1 MPGRIFRRY
10 FSAPP
15 NQIMS
20 NGNHIKFTLQNNAF
34 FKRLSAFSRRGLGS
48 PAVKK
53 SIPFLVYAQPLLL
66 ALLTYAVI
74 SRFAPIGVDA
84 HHDGLLFKPA
94 LDVAEGKMLFR
105 DTFTQYGALTTL
117 LQASALKIFGR
128 YLLVIRLQTAFLYAL
143 TAYFLWLIWKRLIP
157 QWLATVC
164 GLIYI
169 FMAPYF
175 LDRYFTD
182 ITPNFGWWFLPWS
195 SVYALFF
202 QVLSLYLLILF
213 IEKRSRR
220 YLAAAGASV
229 ALTMWAKQNVG
240 ALLFCAMSF
249 FLVCLPLFTKASWK
263 KFLAD
268 AKFFAAG
275 FFAVNAFFAV
285 WLALNHAF
293 KDMWLQS
300 VEFALLW
307 RKHVVGTWSLHAIL
321 SSFFPGPLAF
331 SSTPSYVWRTLPV
344 ACLILFVR
352 TFLNYLWRGP
362 LDTKQ
367 LVIFASVLVCLA
379 SWGQYYPVLCERH
392 TYWASAPMIGVFAFF
407 VWDLVKNQ
415 FYVYRAAVALL
426 AIALLFQADITRRIQ
441 GGAAKL
447 GHEYVALEYPEI
459 LKGMKVPAYD
469 ALFLQ
474 RIASDI
480 DDYFKIYPEGGV
492 INYNM
497 DALFPAF
504 VENLSNFH
512 PLYVSWPNVELETL
526 YQDYRAK
533 FEKYA
538 AEKKP
543 IIISHTRPVIYAG
556 YTIRSFGRDIYVTSP
571 GDPESAWY
579 ITAFKSI
586 QREYPE
592 PAAPVRNYSL
602 ELQYAGKEA
611 AAVRSIVVA
620 AYDFNGTITATW
632 RPVSQSTNS
641 IALSYAASPAADM
654 FKPLPV
660 RFVIPADRKI
670 QLLLTGHDFPHYST
684 ARYVKVLG
692 ALGSG
697 VRFQQGLSFLPL
709 CGETAVAGKN

>member
-1 MPGRIFRRY
+1 ME
-10 FSAPP
+10 
-15 NQIMS
+15 
-20 NGNHIKFTLQNNAF
+20 
-34 FKRLSAFSRRGLGS
+34 S
-48 PAVKK
+48 PAAKK
-53 SIPFLVYAQPLLL
+53 CFTFLVYAQPLLL
-66 ALLTYAVI
+66 ALLTWAVV

-117 LQASALKIFGR
+117 LQALALKIFGH
-128 YLLVIRLQTAFLYAL
+128 YLLVIRLQTAFFYAL
-143 TAYFLWLIWKRLIP
+143 TVYFLWLIWKRLVP

-175 LDRYFTD
+175 LDRYFTV
-182 ITPNFGWWFLPWS
+182 ITPNLGWWLLPWS

-213 IEKRSRR
+213 LEKRSRL

-229 ALTMWAKQNVG
+229 ALTMWSKQNVG
-240 ALLFCAMSF
+240 VLLFCAMSF
-249 FLVCLPLFTKASWK
+249 FLICLSLFTKASWK
-263 KFLAD
+263 KFLSD
-268 AKFFAAG
+268 AKVFAAG

-293 KDMWLQS
+293 MDMWLQS

-307 RKHVVGTWSLHAIL
+307 RRHLAGTWSLYAVL
-321 SSFFPGPLAF
+321 SSFFPEPLAF
-331 SSTPSYVWRTLPV
+331 SSTPSYVWRTLPA
-344 ACLILFVR
+344 ACLILLIR
-352 TFLNYLWRGP
+352 TFINCLRRELF
-362 LDTKQ
+362 DTKQ

-392 TYWASAPMIGVFAFF
+392 TYWAIAPMIGVFAFF

-415 FYVYRAAVALL
+415 IYVYRAVVALL
-426 AIALLFQADITRRIQ
+426 AIGLLFQADITRRIQ
-441 GGAAKL
+441 EGAAKL
-447 GHEYVALEYPEI
+447 GHEYVALDYPEI
-459 LKGMKVPAYD
+459 LKGMRVPAYD
-469 ALFLQ
+469 ALFFQ

-480 DDYFKIYPEGGV
+480 DDYFKSYPKGGV

-504 VENLSNFH
+504 VENISNFH
-512 PLYVSWPNVELETL
+512 PLHVSWPSIGLETL
-526 YQDYRAK
+526 YSDYRAR
-533 FEKYA
+533 FGKYA

-579 ITAFKSI
+579 ITAFEST

-592 PAAPVRNYSL
+592 PADPVRNYSL
-602 ELQYAGKEA
+602 ELQYAGGKA

-620 AYDFNGTITATW
+620 AYDFNGRITATW
-632 RPVSQSTNS
+632 RPVSRSANS
-641 IALSYAASPAADM
+641 IALSYAASPATDL

-660 RFVIPADRKI
+660 SFAIPANRKI
-670 QLLLTGHDFPHYST
+670 KLLLTGHNFPHYST
-684 ARYVKVLG
+684 ALHVKVLG
-692 ALGSG
+692 TSASG
-697 VRFQQGLSFLPL
+697 VRFQQGMSFLPL
-709 CGETAVAGKN
+709 CGELR